1 MFRTIPNK
9 FRNICFLLF
18 LLCFIFSS
26 NTLSWAECS
35 ESGNYLICE
44 DWDSGVPPTNWPEK
58 GGVSWHGWTPAGYGP
73 EFDNL
78 VIDTYHHSSM
88 RCLDQYRASGSKSC
102 GDLSHTIA
110 GNPTVVYIRFYL
122 NIPES
127 AGASLGDYRS
137 HFLFLNTASSARV
150 ALDIAGRSREYC
162 AGHCPANPPYSNDDG
177 KGEHNSGYEWKD
189 HIMLSPSTRPPT
201 VSVVET
207 EGTPFFFE
215 DHFDEWVLVEWKVD
229 FVNKKTSLWVNEI
242 PYIIDYDMDWPYSYA
257 TKLIISGYSNY
268 TASSIHYYI
277 DDIVVSTSYIGP
289 KDSGPPNEDATPPNT
304 SDLSPARDA
313 LNVPQNTDI
322 SVHVQDSGDGVDQ
335 GSIVMKVNGE
345 IVSPSISG
353 GPSDY
358 ALVYDP
364 PSDFGPGQTV
374 SVTIDAQ
381 DLHVPANVMP
391 QESYSFTIAGQSNV
405 SPTINS
411 FTGVPSS
418 LDNPGESTTF
428 NVSATDPDGDSL
440 TYTINFGDGTA
451 NGHGSQVV
459 HTYEAKGT
467 YTATVTVSDGHG
479 HSVPETLQ
487 VTVKDNPPAKP
498 TNVSAN

>member
-1 MFRTIPNK
+1 MLAPN
-9 FRNICFLLF
+9 
-18 LLCFIFSS
+18 S
-26 NTLSWAECS
+26 
-35 ESGNYLICE
+35 
-44 DWDSGVPPTNWPEK
+44 
-58 GGVSWHGWTPAGYGP
+58 
-73 EFDNL
+73 
-78 VIDTYHHSSM
+78 
-88 RCLDQYRASGSKSC
+88 
-102 GDLSHTIA
+102 
-110 GNPTVVYIRFYL
+110 
-122 NIPES
+122 
-127 AGASLGDYRS
+127 
-137 HFLFLNTASSARV
+137 
-150 ALDIAGRSREYC
+150 
-162 AGHCPANPPYSNDDG
+162 
-177 KGEHNSGYEWKD
+177 
-189 HIMLSPSTRPPT
+189 LSPSENC
-201 VSVVET
+201 VET
-207 EGTPFFFE
+207 ANNDTGGYPFFFE
-215 DHFDEWVLVEWKVD
+215 DHLDEWVCVEWMVD
-229 FVNKKTSLWVNEI
+229 FVNERTSVWFNEVQ
-242 PYIIDYDMDWPYSYA
+242 YVKDAHIDWQGDCA
-257 TKLIISGYSNY
+257 TKIIFSGFSQIGWGCQPDLG
-268 TASSIHYYI
+268 THYYI

-451 NGHGSQVV
+451 NGSGSQVV

-467 YTATVTVSDGHG
+467 YTAEVSVDDGHG

-487 VTVKDNPPAKP
+487 ITVNDIPPAKP